1 MGLFRQR
8 VTRPMPAGAEIF
20 TRKDERFARWQ
31 DRCGKVKT
39 AKLTADGSRIAT
51 HSATWSAR
59 YRDAD
64 DIVREVSTGCRDKT
78 AAQTKLA
85 ELIQTAERV
94 RIGAISR
101 TDAEV
106 ANWQAVAMVDH
117 IRDYVADLRDRGV
130 NADRVK
136 TSETYLLGD
145 AEECGFRHLRDLSSD
160 ALRRWLRS
168 DADMSAGTY
177 NWHAALW
184 VAFGWWLTG
193 RRISGKRQSQTGEKR
208 LAENP
213 FNGFGKRSEGDDRRR
228 IARALSVDEMRRLL
242 EQARR
247 RPVEDALRVSRGP
260 NRGTM
265 TAKLTPERRQ
275 RLERLGLE
283 RSLIYK
289 TAILTGL
296 RLNELRTLRVGD
308 LSFGDVPFVALRA
321 SNEKNRKGSTIP
333 LRDDLAENLKQW
345 VIGKA
350 AGDLVL
356 NVPAGLLR
364 ILNRDLVGAGIDK
377 IDERGRRVHLHALR
391 MSTATHLSAA
401 GVSPRTAQAL
411 MRHSDIK
418 LTMATYTDERLLN
431 SAGAVALLPDLPIG
445 ATDDKTQTE
454 ATSDG
459 RKAARTVTPFV
470 TPEASKR
477 GQNESFSGKIGK
489 DCRDPSNSHKCE
501 KPGEKR
507 GFSEWSR
514 RESNP
519 RPLHC
524 ERTGDA
530 AEVSQ
535 ITGRNASAAESLP
548 QLLPL
553 NADLPRFAEALR
565 DLLDADQRRRLA
577 VELLRE

>member
-1 MGLFRQR
+1 
-8 VTRPMPAGAEIF
+8 
-20 TRKDERFARWQ
+20 
-31 DRCGKVKT
+31 
-39 AKLTADGSRIAT
+39 
-51 HSATWSAR
+51 
-59 YRDAD
+59 
-64 DIVREVSTGCRDKT
+64 
-78 AAQTKLA
+78 
-85 ELIQTAERV
+85 
-94 RIGAISR
+94 
-101 TDAEV
+101 
-106 ANWQAVAMVDH
+106 
-117 IRDYVADLRDRGV
+117 
-130 NADRVK
+130 
-136 TSETYLLGD
+136 
-145 AEECGFRHLRDLSSD
+145 
-160 ALRRWLRS
+160 
-168 DADMSAGTY
+168 
-177 NWHAALW
+177 
-184 VAFGWWLTG
+184 
-193 RRISGKRQSQTGEKR
+193 
-208 LAENP
+208 
-213 FNGFGKRSEGDDRRR
+213 
-228 IARALSVDEMRRLL
+228 
-242 EQARR
+242 
-247 RPVEDALRVSRGP
+247 
-260 NRGTM
+260 
-265 TAKLTPERRQ
+265 
-275 RLERLGLE
+275 
-283 RSLIYK
+283 LIYK

-321 SNEKNRKGSTIP
+321 LNEKNRKGSTIP

-350 AGDLVL
+350 AGDLVF

-401 GVSPRTAQAL
+401 GVSPRTAQSV

-445 ATDDKTQTE
+445 ATEDKKNTE
-454 ATSDG
+454 ATRRE

-477 GQNESFSGKIGK
+477 VQKESFSGNLGK
-489 DCRDPSNSHKCE
+489 DYRDPSNSHKCE
-501 KPGEKR
+501 KPREKR
-507 GFSEWSR
+507 GFSEWAILD
-514 RESNP
+514 SNQW
-519 RPLHC
+519 PLPC

-530 AEVSQ
+530 SEVSQ